1 MASTPELP
9 LFPGPPAR
17 ERLTLDLSAQVSLLL
32 DHISQVTGSPRSQI
46 AVQALLEALPHL
58 VERADA
64 IKKRSNEL
72 GQVKGKPPFPP
83 AKVQAHANTNG
94 IPPKAGK

>member
-1 MASTPELP
+1 MASTSDLP
-9 LFPGPPAR
+9 LFPGPPVR

-32 DHISQVTGSPRSQI
+32 DHISHVTGAPRSQI

-64 IKKRSNEL
+64 IKKRSTEL
-72 GQVKGKPPFPP
+72 VQAKPKPPGNSKPV
-83 AKVQAHANTNG
+83 K
-94 IPPKAGK
+94 